1 MLCSISGNKR
11 NILTGKNLL
20 QKTKKGVHIWNKRC
34 YISRALVRRAAEST
48 ENFQKILA
56 DLKKVLD
63 KAKWLRYNNKATH
76 PKIGRASQKRASKKF
91 KRI

>member
-1 MLCSISGNKR
+1 M
-11 NILTGKNLL
+11 
-20 QKTKKGVHIWNKRC
+20 QKTKKGVDIWDKRC

-76 PKIGRASQKRASKKF
+76 PEDRQSELNKSFKKIQKNLKKVLD
-91 KRI
+91 KLKQL